1 MATAEDKSTRSATA
15 RQTMRAAVSR
25 RFGGPEVVTL
35 ESVPRPVPKAGEVL
49 VRVKATGVSV
59 ADHRMRSRDLPRG
72 LGALGLV
79 MLGVFR
85 PRHPILGV
93 DAAGVV
99 EAVGAD
105 VEGLAPGD
113 EVIAMPGFSM
123 GCHAEFVAVKA
134 TDVGR
139 KPGDLSFEE
148 AAALPFGGSTALS
161 FLAHVELR
169 EGLEVLVNG
178 GSSAVGS
185 IAVQLAARAGARVTA
200 VTSTPNIKLVR
211 SLGAHRVI
219 DYTTTDFA
227 AENAAYD
234 VIVECVGNAP
244 FARVAPVL
252 RKGGTLLLV
261 VSDLP
266 GMLGTRRQ
274 SRRIGG
280 LVTYQGRK
288 LASAEILE
296 TLATLAEAGEL
307 VPVVDKVYPFDDA
320 VEAHRYVDTGRKRG
334 NVILRVG

>member
-1 MATAEDKSTRSATA
+1 MATMENQSARSATA
-15 RQTMRAAVSR
+15 RPTMRAAVSR
-25 RFGGPEVVTL
+25 RFGGPEVVML
-35 ESVPRPVPKAGEVL
+35 ESVPRPEPKAGEVL
-49 VRVKATGVSV
+49 VRVKAAGVSV

-99 EAVGAD
+99 EAVGAG

-113 EVIAMPGFSM
+113 EVVAMPGFAM
-123 GCHAEFVAVKA
+123 GCHAEFVIAKA
-134 TDVGR
+134 TQVGR
-139 KPGDLSFEE
+139 KPHNLSFEE

-169 EGLEVLVNG
+169 EGVEVLVNG

-200 VTSTPNIKLVR
+200 VTSTRNIELVR
-211 SLGAHRVI
+211 SLGADRVI

-227 AENAAYD
+227 AEDATYD

-244 FARVAPVL
+244 FARVEPVL

-261 VSDLP
+261 VADLP
-266 GMLGTRRQ
+266 GMLGTRRH
-274 SRRIGG
+274 SRRLGG
-280 LVTYQGRK
+280 LVTYQGHALK
-288 LASAEILE
+288 AADILE
-296 TLATLAEAGEL
+296 TLATKSEAGEL
-307 VPVVDKVYPFDDA
+307 VPVVDRVYDFDDA